1 MKILYWIPFFLPDT
15 GGIETL
21 SAKLLP
27 ELARRGHQL
36 VVVASHGAHPL
47 PDLTFH
53 EGIPVHR
60 FHFRNVVRKDN
71 LLLIPQI
78 LSKIVSL
85 KEEFQPD
92 LVHMHVSDPSGFFH
106 LKTLRAHPVPTIVT
120 LHNACSIFG
129 NYGPDTMMDELLEK
143 ANWITAVS
151 RVTLSGWIEAYPQFS
166 DKSSVVYNG
175 VEIPQPDPLP
185 LPFHPP
191 GLLCLGRLIP
201 QKRFDL
207 AIRAMVALRRKF
219 PLLKLTIAGE
229 GHLRKE
235 LEELAA
241 SCGLCNCVR
250 FTGGVSPQR
259 VPNLL
264 NANTML
270 VMPSDWEGFPL
281 AALEAASMAR
291 PIVATEVGG
300 IPEIILHGQTG
311 LVVPPQD
318 IEALTE
324 AITYLLDRPRLAEE
338 MGLAGRKRIQE
349 EFSLQLTASAYEEIY
364 DRSIN
369 EHG

>member
-27 ELARRGHQL
+27 EFAHRGHQL
-36 VVVASHGAHPL
+36 IVVTSHGAHPL

-60 FHFRNVVRKDN
+60 FHFRNALRKDN
-71 LLLIPQI
+71 FLLIPQI

-92 LVHMHVSDPSGFFH
+92 LVHIHVSDPSGFFH
-106 LKTLRAHPVPTIVT
+106 LKTHRAHPVPTILT
-120 LHNACSIFG
+120 LHNACSIIG
-129 NYGPDTMMDELLEK
+129 NLGPNTMMSELLER

-151 RVTLSGWIEAYPQFS
+151 KNTLSGWVEVYPQLS

-175 VEIPQPDPLP
+175 VEIPQLDPLP
-185 LPFHPP
+185 LPFYPP
-191 GLLCLGRLIP
+191 SLLCLGRLIP
-201 QKRFDL
+201 QKRIDL
-207 AIRAMVALRRKF
+207 AIRAMVVLRQRF
-219 PLLKLTIAGE
+219 PLLQLTIAGE

-241 SCGLCNCVR
+241 SYGLCNCVR
-250 FTGGVSPQR
+250 FTGGTPPQH

-264 NANTML
+264 NANTLL

-291 PIVATEVGG
+291 PIVATNVGG
-300 IPEIILHGQTG
+300 NPEIILHRQTG

-318 IEALTE
+318 AEALAE
-324 AITYLLDRPRLAEE
+324 AITYLLDRPQLAEE
-338 MGLAGRKRIQE
+338 MGLAGRKRIRE
-349 EFSLQLTASAYEEIY
+349 EFNLQRTASAYEEIY
-364 DRSIN
+364 HRLIN
-369 EHG
+369 EHD